1 MGINENDN
9 NTVPVINLGGFSKGF
24 RVDILLILVTIALL
38 VIGVMFIYSSE
49 YLPEEY
55 KSTEIKV
62 NTGEEEGLSLYMKQI
77 LFIVPSVI
85 LAFIVFLFNI
95 EYLKK
100 LAWIFY
106 GGVVLLLI
114 LVLLFGETNYG
125 SRSWFGIAGFGIQP
139 SEFAKISVI
148 LALAS
153 YMNWAGEKMK
163 DWRYFIVALMIPT
176 PILGLIL
183 LQPDFGTILVFLP
196 VIITMLFIGGCRV
209 LHIVTVTVGGI
220 IAILGGVITKA
231 PYVVPS
237 DFNFILALFLNNF
250 NVLIVV
256 GSSIAMLALTIVLLR
271 IYKDNLVL
279 RVILCIFLTLA
290 IGLSGSF
297 GASKVVKDHHI
308 KRFISF
314 FDPQA
319 DPQDTG
325 YSLKQSIVAIG
336 AGGADG
342 QGWLEGK
349 QNHLGFITVK
359 WADYIFSVYAEEMGF
374 KGTLLLLILYALFVF
389 RGSATIYF
397 AKDMF
402 GGLVASGIVAM
413 VLFQV
418 FINLSVTIG
427 TFPVV
432 GITLPFI
439 SAGGSSI
446 ITFIVSVGL
455 LLNIQYDGKSSRKG
469 LLV

>member
-1 MGINENDN
+1 MGRNEQDN
-9 NTVPVINLGGFSKGF
+9 NTVPIINLGGFSKGLKL
-24 RVDILLILVTIALL
+24 DIILILVTIALL

-49 YLPEEY
+49 YIPDEY

-62 NTGEEEGLSLYMKQI
+62 NTGEENTIPLYIKQI
-77 LFIVPSVI
+77 LFIIPSVI
-85 LAFIVFLFNI
+85 LAFVVFLFNI
-95 EYLKK
+95 DNLKK
-100 LAWIFY
+100 LSWVFY
-106 GGVVLLLI
+106 GVIILLLL
-114 LVLLFGETNYG
+114 LVLVLGEKKYG

-148 LALAS
+148 LVLAS
-153 YMNWAGEKMK
+153 YINWAGDKIK
-163 DWRYFIVALMIPT
+163 DWKYFIVGLLIPS
-176 PILGLIL
+176 PVLGLIL
-183 LQPDFGTILVFLP
+183 LQPDFGSILVFLP
-196 VIITMLFIGGCRV
+196 VMVTMLFIGGCRI
-209 LHIVTVTVGGI
+209 LHIIAVLVGGL

-231 PYVVPS
+231 PYIVPS
-237 DFNFILALFLNNF
+237 EFHFILALFLNNF

-256 GSSIAMLALTIVLLR
+256 SSSVIMVVLSIVLLR
-271 IYKDNLVL
+271 IYKENLVL
-279 RVILCIFLTLA
+279 RIILCIFLIIA

-297 GASKVVKDHHI
+297 GASRVVKDHHI

-314 FDPQA
+314 FDPTA

-413 VLFQV
+413 LMFQV

-455 LLNIQYDGKSSRKG
+455 LLNIQYDGKSNRKG